1 MRLLYWVLIGAAV
14 VILCG
19 VLYVLIAKQHKA
31 AQPVESDAQHIQ
43 ATGLAPSTQTG

>member
-1 MRLLYWVLIGAAV
+1 
-14 VILCG
+14 
-19 VLYVLIAKQHKA
+19 VLIAKQHKA